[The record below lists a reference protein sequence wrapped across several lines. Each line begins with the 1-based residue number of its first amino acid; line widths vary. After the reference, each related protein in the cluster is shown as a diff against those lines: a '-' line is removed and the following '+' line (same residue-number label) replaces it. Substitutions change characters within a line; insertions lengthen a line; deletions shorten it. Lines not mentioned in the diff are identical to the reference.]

1 MSQEGIQILFSRFNR
16 EFDEGKWTKY
26 MSLLPDGERLR
37 IEKYSRWEGR
47 MARLIGRLL
56 LRDGLKILLGEETP
70 HLNIIYKDR
79 DKPALAGNI
88 DFSISH
94 SGEYVI
100 CALSQ
105 GGRVG
110 VDIEKIRD
118 VEWAKFSRWIPPAQ
132 WLALNQSANPKD
144 DFFTFW
150 SINEAILKGSS
161 QGLTALSDLHIGED
175 KNSASFRGE
184 EWFTEEISLAE
195 GYRCHL
201 AYNRPNTPHT
211 IKEISY

>member
-1 MSQEGIQILFSRFNR
+1 MSQEGIQILFSRFDG
-16 EFDEGKWTKY
+16 EFDKGKWNEY
-26 MSLLPDGERLR
+26 MSLLPDREMER
-37 IEKYSRWEGR
+37 IERHTRWEGR

-79 DKPALAGNI
+79 GKPSLAGNI
-88 DFSISH
+88 DFNISH

-105 GGRVG
+105 RGRVG
-110 VDIEKIRD
+110 IDIEKIRD
-118 VEWAKFSRWIPPAQ
+118 IEWEKFGRWIPPAQ
-132 WLALNQSANPKD
+132 WLALNQSANPQD

-150 SINEAILKGSS
+150 SINEAILKGDG

-175 KNSASFRGE
+175 KKSATFRGE
-184 EWFTEEISLAE
+184 EWFTEEIPLAE

-201 AYNRPNTPHT
+201 ACNRPNIPHT
-211 IKEISY
+211 IKELSY